1 MSETAADVNIGEY
14 LAHRIDLR
22 VKAGLATSREELVRK
37 AIIRYLE
44 DLDLSKLRSELF
56 HETMQTRE
64 IMLHAWKEPIPAE
77 KALDILASLGQG
89 QTKKEVDLSIDT
101 NAETIE
107 KKYGKAFKELQE
119 FK

>member
-1 MSETAADVNIGEY
+1 MSDTAADVNIGEY
-14 LAHRIDLR
+14 LAHKIDLR

-44 DLDLSKLRSELF
+44 DLDLSKLKSELF
-56 HETMQTRE
+56 HEAMQTRE
-64 IMLHAWKEPIPAE
+64 IMLHAWKEPIQAE

-89 QTKKEVDLSIDT
+89 QIKKEVDLSIDI
-101 NAETIE
+101 NAEAIK
-107 KKYGKAFKELQE
+107 KKYVEVFKELQE